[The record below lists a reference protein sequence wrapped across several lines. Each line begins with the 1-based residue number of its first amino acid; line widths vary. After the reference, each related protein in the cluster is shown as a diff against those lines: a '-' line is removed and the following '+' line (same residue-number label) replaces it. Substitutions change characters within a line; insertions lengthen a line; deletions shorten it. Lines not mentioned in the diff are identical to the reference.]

1 MACRAIVSQWVTAI
15 TQSSQHSPCTWLACP
30 STEAASPSCMDGAP
44 CPDTAQVTTP
54 WPARTREA
62 WPGLS
67 VPRHPHGRLRLRL
80 TRGHGLVAEALG
92 PQPLGP
98 VQAHTEPGPV
108 QAACCDWLPGPA
120 MDALGRPPGVGG
132 QQRARVSLSGPSI
145 SRCFLMFASGP
156 GSGLAPGP
164 QHVQRQWQ
172 WPGEPMR
179 SSGPECG
186 PACLSL
192 GVHSQL
198 CLLSCT
204 YSVCSG
210 ALALSLFLLAS

>member
-1 MACRAIVSQWVTAI
+1 MPARVRAWRVAPCWALPMACRAIVSQWVTAI

-67 VPRHPHGRLRLRL
+67 VPRHPQGRLRLRL
-80 TRGHGLVAEALG
+80 TRGRGLVAEALG

-108 QAACCDWLPGPA
+108 QAVCCDWLPGPA

-132 QQRARVSLSGPSI
+132 SRGPVSLSGPSI
-145 SRCFLMFASGP
+145 SRRVLLDVRIWTRLWP
-156 GSGLAPGP
+156 GS
-164 QHVQRQWQ
+164 W
-172 WPGEPMR
+172 
-179 SSGPECG
+179 S
-186 PACLSL
+186 PACPKA
-192 GVHSQL
+192 VAVAKRAHEIQW
-198 CLLSCT
+198 
-204 YSVCSG
+204 
-210 ALALSLFLLAS
+210 A